1 MEKLQYVVWLPEGT
15 TSEAVREIF
24 VDEVAPRLLA
34 TDLLGLTMDLDD
46 DLADVAAPVPAPDG
60 EHTPSAVVSV
70 WIDCYDRRGPI
81 EEILRSVAVRVDGY
95 QVLESLYADYGR
107 SQWAGPRDW
116 PDGERSPGILT
127 VARFEQLEG
136 TDFEEWLAFWHG
148 HQSPMSEAI
157 QPRCRYVR
165 NLVVRGLEP
174 GLPAWR
180 GIVEEAWP
188 SKEHVEDPMLFY
200 CADGDPDVMNAN
212 VTTMIDHVT
221 KLMDLG
227 TMRSQ
232 TMSEWI
238 MKTVGA

>member
-1 MEKLQYVVWLPEGT
+1 MKLEGYSVV
-15 TSEAVREIF
+15 
-24 VDEVAPRLLA
+24 
-34 TDLLGLTMDLDD
+34 
-46 DLADVAAPVPAPDG
+46 
-60 EHTPSAVVSV
+60 
-70 WIDCYDRRGPI
+70 
-81 EEILRSVAVRVDGY
+81 
-95 QVLESLYADYGR
+95 ESLYTEYGG
-107 SQWAGPRDW
+107 SPWAGPRDW
-116 PDGERSPGILT
+116 PDGQRSPGVVT
-127 VARFEQLEG
+127 VARFEQLPG

-165 NLVVRGLEP
+165 NLVVRPLGP
-174 GLPAWR
+174 GQPAWR

-188 SKEHVEDPMLFY
+188 SLEHVTDPMLFY
-200 CADGDPDVMNAN
+200 CADGDPGVMAAN

-221 KLMDLG
+221 KLMDLE